1 MNYLKSSLM
10 MATILAA
17 GTTASAE
24 QNALISR
31 PDFIVEDGKF
41 TP

>member
-24 QNALISR
+24 QNA
-31 PDFIVEDGKF
+31 IVTRQKEDSLQS
-41 TP
+41 